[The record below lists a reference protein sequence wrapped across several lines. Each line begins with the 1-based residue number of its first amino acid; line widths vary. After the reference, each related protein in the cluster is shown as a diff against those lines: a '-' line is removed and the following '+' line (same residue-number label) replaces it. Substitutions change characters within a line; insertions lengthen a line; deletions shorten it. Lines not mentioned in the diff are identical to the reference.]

1 METIVDI
8 FVFGIEGLI
17 SNFLN
22 TALSLADMKLTDLAD
37 TAFNIENQLT
47 SNIGLDFISFYKA
60 TSLYG
65 FYFIVLKF
73 LIKGFNVYI
82 LWNEGDSDLDP
93 FILFTGFIRAI
104 VITICFNFFFAF
116 IIQIPLE
123 MLDFILGSINTIDIS
138 GMPLRELV
146 STFSSRLIIINAIFV
161 GVYIALFFQFIKR
174 GFEIFA
180 LKIGLPIASCGLMDS
195 DGGVYKP
202 FIKKFIQEIL
212 SVLVQILFLK
222 ISIALMINGN
232 ILFGLAGI
240 AAAVKTPQF
249 LQEFI
254 MMYGGGQGVVSKT
267 TQTLHMANMVRSFA
281 K

>member
-1 METIVDI
+1 M
-8 FVFGIEGLI
+8 EGLI

-123 MLDFILGSINTIDIS
+123 MLDFILGSINTINIS

-202 FIKKFIQEIL
+202 FIKKFFQEIL

-232 ILFGLAGI
+232 VLFGLAGI

-267 TQTLHMANMVRSFA
+267 SQTLHMANMVRSFA

>member
-8 FVFGIEGLI
+8 FIYGLEGLI
-17 SNFLN
+17 SAFLN
-22 TALSLADMKLTDLAD
+22 TALTIADVKLVDLAD
-37 TAFNIENQLT
+37 TAFNIQNHLT

-60 TSLYG
+60 TSLFG

-82 LWNEGDSDLDP
+82 LWNEGDSDMDP
-93 FILFTGFIRAI
+93 FILFTGFIKAI
-104 VITICFNFFFAF
+104 VTTICFNFLFSFF
-116 IIQIPLE
+116 IEIPLE
-123 MLDFILGSINTIDIS
+123 MLDFILNSINTVDVR
-138 GMPLRELV
+138 GMSLSELV
-146 STFSSRLIIINAIFV
+146 STFASRIMIINAIFV
-161 GVYIALFFQFIKR
+161 AIYIVLYIQFIKR

-180 LKIGLPIASCGLMDS
+180 LKIGVPIASVGLMDS
-195 DGGVYKP
+195 DGGVFKP
-202 FIKKFIQEIL
+202 FIKKFTQEIL
-212 SVLVQILFLK
+212 AVLVQILFLK
-222 ISIALMINGN
+222 VSVALMINGN

-240 AAAVKTPQF
+240 GAAVKAPQF

-267 TQTLHMANMVRSFA
+267 SQTLYMANMVRSFA